1 MARCWGLDSPVTL
14 GNLRGLQESS
24 GSPAQNV
31 VIHLLSE
38 QQGHSESCQCMLWG
52 NRVATAELSG
62 GAWKQIAVNVVCRDN
77 ILKHFSWTSARCDS
91 KTSWWLPLKASHVKM
106 ILNVVLSECCSGL
119 GSENERLR
127 QDIDGLRSHLQEAP
141 SPWKWEWQWL
151 SSWILYSFYS
161 QLKDLKTKIIKFPGC
176 MIFWF
181 QSGGC
186 CLHLQRP
193 WELW

>member
-62 GAWKQIAVNVVCRDN
+62 GAWKQIAVNVVCRDK
-77 ILKHFSWTSARCDS
+77 ILKHFSWTSARSDS
-91 KTSWWLPLKASHVKM
+91 KTSWWLPLKPHMSKWVWM
-106 ILNVVLSECCSGL
+106 LFCQNVVQAWVQKTSACDKTLTAYGRTCKRHQVHESGSDC
-119 GSENERLR
+119 G
-127 QDIDGLRSHLQEAP
+127 
-141 SPWKWEWQWL
+141 
-151 SSWILYSFYS
+151 
-161 QLKDLKTKIIKFPGC
+161 
-176 MIFWF
+176 
-181 QSGGC
+181 
-186 CLHLQRP
+186 
-193 WELW
+193 